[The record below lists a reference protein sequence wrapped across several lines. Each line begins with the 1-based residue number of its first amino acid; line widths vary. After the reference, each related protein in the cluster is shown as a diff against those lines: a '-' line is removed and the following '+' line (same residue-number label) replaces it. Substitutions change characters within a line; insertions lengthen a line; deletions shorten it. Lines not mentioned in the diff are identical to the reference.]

1 VNLDFEKT
9 RRETIRWNLLR
20 ALDYARPEGTNEHV
34 LLGVIQGLYPDS
46 TQREVRRE
54 LDYLADRR
62 LVQVA
67 GQHTGQ
73 WHAELARYGV
83 DIVEYTVACE
93 SGIARPPKV
102 A

>member
-1 VNLDFEKT
+1 MNLDFEKT

-34 LLGVIQGLYPDS
+34 LLSVIQGLYPDS

-54 LDYLADRR
+54 LDYLAGRR
-62 LVQVA
+62 LVQID
-67 GQHTGQ
+67 GKHTGM
-73 WHAELARYGV
+73 WKAELARYGV

-102 A
+102 V